1 MRMNPGIITWTFF
14 LLWAADV
21 SQSVLITQWPQI
33 ISRHP
38 NGSAEMHCY
47 QNETDYSYLYWYRQ
61 LRGQSFQ
68 LMVMVSAGSA
78 TFEEDFKSGYQAVR
92 QKKEEKQWS
101 LSIESVQRKDEAVY
115 LCAASLHG
123 AVAHLRPVT
132 RTYCR
137 EALCCSDTCQACAV
151 TFVKFDPQIVQKDIA
166 VEIKCSH
173 NDTSLVI
180 MLWYQQR
187 KGSTSLTL
195 IGYGSESSPT
205 YEDRATSVAFQ
216 PSHPKVVV
224 EKARVEFNCSHND
237 ENLDVM
243 LWYQQTQSGMM
254 DLIGYGY
261 TSSEPDY
268 EEKFKDRW
276 KTFITNMFI
285 IVLSLFLLLHSGLSV
300 VVNQSGTQT
309 SQPGLT
315 ADFRCSLE
323 FSMSSYTMLWYRQA
337 HHGAAVEFLIKEHDQ
352 PQGRFEATINIFK
365 NIFTLKVTDLILSDS
380 STYFCAARH
389 KKLSANTVCRSNLQR
404 DTRSKVSVSSE
415 LFDVKIQH
423 CVNNEAYFGPG
434 TKLTVLEEGLKV
446 TPPTVRVLPASP
458 KECGHQ
464 SKTIVCVASGFYP
477 DHVSFS
483 WTDKE
488 GEVSSGVATDS
499 EAVLEEGKTYMMS
512 SRLRVSAEEWNN
524 PDNEFTCTVHF
535 FDGDKTVPYSASVK
549 GIEAERKTITRDK
562 YLKVT
567 QSAKLTYSVFIVKSC
582 FYGAFVAF
590 LLLKFQ
596 GAKQK
601 N

>member
-1 MRMNPGIITWTFF
+1 MSPAVIGF
-14 LLWAADV
+14 LLILLPCNHINLK
-21 SQSVLITQWPQI
+21 SKFNYFFKLLTENTSV
-33 ISRHP
+33 IS
-38 NGSAEMHCY
+38 
-47 QNETDYSYLYWYRQ
+47 
-61 LRGQSFQ
+61 
-68 LMVMVSAGSA
+68 
-78 TFEEDFKSGYQAVR
+78 
-92 QKKEEKQWS
+92 
-101 LSIESVQRKDEAVY
+101 
-115 LCAASLHG
+115 
-123 AVAHLRPVT
+123 
-132 RTYCR
+132 
-137 EALCCSDTCQACAV
+137 ACLFCLKYFLNCV
-151 TFVKFDPQIVQKDIA
+151 F
-166 VEIKCSH
+166 
-173 NDTSLVI
+173 
-180 MLWYQQR
+180 
-187 KGSTSLTL
+187 ST
-195 IGYGSESSPT
+195 
-205 YEDRATSVAFQ
+205 DRATSVAFQ

-268 EEKFKDRW
+268 EEKFKDRF
-276 KTFITNMFI
+276 KMTRKDVTTGALI
-285 IVLSLFLLLHSGLSV
+285 IPSV
-300 VVNQSGTQT
+300 T
-309 SQPGLT
+309 P
-315 ADFRCSLE
+315 
-323 FSMSSYTMLWYRQA
+323 
-337 HHGAAVEFLIKEHDQ
+337 
-352 PQGRFEATINIFK
+352 
-365 NIFTLKVTDLILSDS
+365 SDS
-380 STYFCAARH
+380 AVYFCA
-389 KKLSANTVCRSNLQR
+389 C
-404 DTRSKVSVSSE
+404 DTGT
-415 LFDVKIQH
+415 
-423 CVNNEAYFGPG
+423 EAHFGEG
-434 TKLTVLEEGLKV
+434 TRLTVLEGLKV

-549 GIEAERKTITRDK
+549 GIEDK

-596 GAKQK
+596 VSSSL
-601 N
+601 NPLL